1 MKNYGAD
8 KIRNVA
14 LLGHG
19 GSGKT
24 TLTEALLFSIGKL
37 KRMGKVEEGTTISDY
52 TKQEKNRQVSIST
65 SLIPIEW
72 EDHKFNVLD
81 TPGYFDFVGEVYSA
95 LKVVMGAVI
104 VVDASAGIEVGT
116 EKSWKYTRDRNLP
129 TILFIN
135 KMDKDNVNID
145 KLINELRDKFGK
157 SVVPFQMP
165 VGSANDFKGL
175 VNIAD
180 MKAKIFNGKTSTLE
194 DVPENMMDQIGPFRE
209 MLIESVAES
218 NDELLEK
225 YFEGEEFTLEEI
237 HKGLRE
243 GVLGGKLVP
252 ILCGSCDKGIGM
264 NELLNLIFE
273 YMPSPLDE
281 GKCIGVNPDTEEEE
295 ERNIDPK
302 QPFSAFVFK
311 TIADPYVGQISL
323 FKVKSGEV
331 KKDDEVLNS
340 NKDEKEKMGT
350 VFAMRGKE
358 QLEMAKISAG
368 DIGAVAKLN
377 NTSTG
382 DTLCAKDAPIRY
394 DSIKFPKPTLFM
406 AAYPVSKVDEDKMGP
421 ALHKLQDE
429 DSTFTANRDKETKEL
444 LLGGQGNKHIDVI
457 KAKLK
462 DIFGVSIT
470 LQDPKIAYRET
481 IKGKSDVQG
490 KHKKQSGGA
499 GQYGDVYI
507 KFEPSKEEFEFVE
520 KIFGGSVPKNYIPA
534 VEKGLKDCIKKGAL
548 AGYPVV
554 NIKATLYDGSYHPV
568 DSNEMAFRMA
578 ASIAFKKG
586 MEKAKPILLEPIM
599 KVSIT
604 IPDDYMGDI
613 MGDMNKRRGRIL
625 GMEQL
630 SNGRQLVS
638 AEAPMSEMFKYT
650 IDLKSMTQARGSFTM
665 EFERY
670 DEVPAMLSDKII
682 EEAKAEKE

>member
-24 TLTEALLFSIGKL
+24 TLTEALLFSIGSI

-52 TKQEKNRQVSIST
+52 TKQEKDRQVSIST

-72 EDHKFNVLD
+72 QEHKFNVLD
-81 TPGYFDFVGEVYSA
+81 TPGYFDFIGEVYSA
-95 LKVVMGAVI
+95 LKVVRGAVI

-116 EKSWKYTRDRNLP
+116 EKSWKYTRERNLP
-129 TILFIN
+129 TIIFVN
-135 KMDKDNVNID
+135 KMDKENVNID
-145 KLINELRDKFGK
+145 KIINELREKFGK
-157 SVVPFQMP
+157 SIVPFQMP
-165 VGSANDFKGL
+165 IGSADNFKGL

-180 MKAKIFNGKTSTLE
+180 MKAKIFEGKKAVQSE
-194 DVPENMMDQIGPFRE
+194 VPADMMDQVNPFRE
-209 MLIESVAES
+209 MLVEAVAES

-225 YFEGEEFTLEEI
+225 YFEGEEFTIEEI

-243 GVLGGKLVP
+243 GVLQGKLIP
-252 ILCGSCDKGIGM
+252 ILCGSCSKEIGM
-264 NELLNLIFE
+264 NELLNLIYE
-273 YMPSPLDE
+273 YMPSPADE
-281 GKCIGVNPDTEEEE
+281 KKCVGVNPNTEEEV
-295 ERNIDPK
+295 ERKIDTNE
-302 QPFSAFVFK
+302 PFSAMVFK

-323 FKVKSGEV
+323 FKVVSGEV
-331 KKDDEVLNS
+331 KKDDEVLNT

-350 VFAMRGKE
+350 IFVLRGKE
-358 QLEMAKISAG
+358 QIEMTKMTAG

-377 NTSTG
+377 NTNTG
-382 DTLCAKDAPIRY
+382 DTLCSKDAPI
-394 DSIKFPKPTLFM
+394 KFDNIEFPQPTLFM

-421 ALHKLQDE
+421 ALQRLKDE
-429 DSTFTANRDKETKEL
+429 DVTFSVNRDKETKEL
-444 LLGGQGNKHIDVI
+444 LVGGQGYKQIEVI
-457 KAKLK
+457 KSKLK
-462 DIFGVSIT
+462 DIFGVNIE

-481 IKGKSDVQG
+481 IKGTSDVQG

-507 KFEPSKEEFEFVE
+507 KFAPSNEVFEFEE
-520 KIFGGSVPKNYIPA
+520 KIFGGSVPRNYIPA
-534 VEKGLKDCIKKGAL
+534 VEKGLRDCVKKGVL

-586 MEKAKPILLEPIM
+586 VEKAKPILLEPIM
-599 KVSIT
+599 KVAIN
-604 IPDDYMGDI
+604 IPEEYMGDI
-613 MGDMNKRRGRIL
+613 MGDMNKRRGKIL

-630 SNGRQLVS
+630 QDGSQLVA

-670 DEVPAMLSDKII
+670 DEIPANLSEKII